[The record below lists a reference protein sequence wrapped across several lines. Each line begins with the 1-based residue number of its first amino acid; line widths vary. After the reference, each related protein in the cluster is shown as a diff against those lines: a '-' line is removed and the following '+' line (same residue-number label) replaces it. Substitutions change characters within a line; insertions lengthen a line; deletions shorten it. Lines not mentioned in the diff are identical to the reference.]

1 MAFIVGLTGGI
12 GSGKTTVGE
21 LFASEGA
28 GLVDTDEI
36 ARQLTAA
43 NQPAVE
49 AIAARFGPQF
59 VAEDG
64 SLDRVRMRKLVF
76 AQPSERK
83 DLEAILH
90 PLIRQESK
98 RQIQESTQPYVVL
111 VVPLLIESGDHGRA
125 LNRILVV
132 DCEPQTQVNRV
143 MQRSGLSRN
152 EVLSIIAAQAPREL
166 RLSEA
171 DDIIHNDSDLE
182 TLRAQVKPLHLF
194 YLGLAAGGR

>member
-43 NQPAVE
+43 NQPAVD

-90 PLIRQESK
+90 PLIRQEST
-98 RQIQESTQPYVVL
+98 RRIQQSTQPYVVL
-111 VVPLLIESGDHGRA
+111 VVPLLIESGDHGRT
-125 LNRILVV
+125 LSRILVV

-152 EVLSIIAAQAPREL
+152 EVLSIIAAQAPRER

-182 TLRAQVKPLHLF
+182 TLRAQVKPLHLL

>member
-1 MAFIVGLTGGI
+1 MALIVGLTGGI
-12 GSGKTTVGE
+12 GSGKTTVAE

-28 GLVDTDEI
+28 GLVDTDDI

-43 NQPAVE
+43 NQPAVG

-98 RQIQESTQPYVVL
+98 RQVQESTAPYVVL
-111 VVPLLIESGDHGRA
+111 VVPLLIESGGYGRTVG
-125 LNRILVV
+125 RILVV
-132 DCEPQTQVNRV
+132 DCEPQTQVHRV

-152 EVLSIIAAQAPREL
+152 EVLSIIASQAPREQ

-194 YLGLAAGGR
+194 YLGLAASGQ

>member
-1 MAFIVGLTGGI
+1 
-12 GSGKTTVGE
+12 
-21 LFASEGA
+21 
-28 GLVDTDEI
+28 
-36 ARQLTAA
+36 
-43 NQPAVE
+43 
-49 AIAARFGPQF
+49 
-59 VAEDG
+59 
-64 SLDRVRMRKLVF
+64 MRKLVF

-90 PLIRQESK
+90 PLIRQEST

-182 TLRAQVKPLHLF
+182 TLRAQVKAVASFLSGSCGRWPIDWRQNNRRCRQLYF
-194 YLGLAAGGR
+194 LGLFGNTSSNSSGSPHIVISYEFPLNERIRTLLRLEDLYQRAHYLH